1 MSRRAVQF
9 FVVIVVVALFGV
21 PARATPPNPVVS
33 SVFAPIERDIIEPGT
48 SNTLH
53 LTARFTC

>member
-33 SVFAPIERDIIEPGT
+33 SVFAPIEGDIIEPGT